1 MDDTLR
7 RIRAENGII
16 RIGKMGEIPPA
27 IVEIPIGKI
36 QWGAGRVEIKFH
48 RAGDTGAYLAEHVEI
63 DGSNALWYLSEADL
77 CRKGA
82 GEAQVVWYAED
93 GHRLKSDIYR
103 VIVDRALEYDAGEP
117 DVWTGVCDRVAGY
130 AGQAERAAE
139 SADTSAKSAQ
149 AFAADAAG
157 SAGQASEECARAGQ
171 AAQEADQAAVAAAEK
186 ARLAEAAAE
195 QAGQAAQAA
204 EQSKAEAENAG
215 TAAENAKTA
224 AQTATEH
231 AETAERSAAAS
242 LRRMEEQAGTAAEK
256 LNEAAEAVRKNAEV
270 AEKAA
275 ADAGKSAEKAIAAQ
289 LSAENAKTDAAESA
303 KGAKDAMAGAEKAA
317 AQANAN
323 AEAVAAG
330 QAAQDQKIE
339 ALEKAGINDGCI
351 SAETPWSSKKI
362 IDMLCPA
369 LEETG
374 NPVTCYPVAGYPLG
388 VVASWEPTQAGEG
401 EPYPAGGG
409 KNLIPYPS
417 NIGYSFPMTRNGL
430 TITSNPDGSYTV
442 NGTATANTYFAVCYL
457 SGGEFDNIGTVTL
470 SGCPKGGN
478 TAGTNGYYLALY
490 TGAGGIW
497 KSDVGSGGSIDFG
510 ALGAGARI
518 EITVTSGYTA
528 NNLKFWPQLEK
539 GSTATAYAPYE
550 NIRPISGRD
559 AVKVER
565 CGENLLPF
573 GERIEDV
580 YAQQIMA
587 SSDLLLLS
595 KACAGQKLTL
605 TLSVEVQNIVFED
618 VDEEW
623 RKRIGFECHG
633 HLTDGS
639 EVYILQCW
647 LSEGK
652 DNLTSNG
659 KKTRTITETIPELVD
674 GNITF
679 YAQNIKSGSYVAY
692 DFGIYVGTTA
702 QTIYTP
708 YRGDMLNLALPRTVY
723 GGTVDAVTGEGEHK
737 WGLITFDG
745 SEAWTIGGLA
755 ADKRDWYYASPKIVD
770 AINEIPKS
778 GNEICSHYP
787 HYDVSNNNTG
797 KGCALVWGAFRVR
810 WGDII
815 PENTDAW
822 KSYLAA
828 QAAAGTPVQIA
839 YKLAEPVPFQATGNG
854 PIMPI
859 PGETNTV
866 ITDADTVTITG
877 RADPAHAIA
886 ELQAQLAT
894 ATQQLVETQAAMLD
908 TTAMAVDYIY
918 QQDLEDIGLE
928 EVDDSDNQTDT
939 GAADVPGV

>member
-48 RAGDTGAYLAEHVEI
+48 RAGDTGAYLAEHEEI

-149 AFAADAAG
+149 AFAAAAAE
-157 SAGQASEECARAGQ
+157 SAGHASEECARAGQ
-171 AAQEADQAAVAAAEK
+171 AAQEADQAAVAAAGK

-369 LEETG
+369 LEESG
-374 NPVTCYPVAGYPLG
+374 NPVTCEPVAGYPLG
-388 VVASWEPTQAGEG
+388 VVARWEPTQAGTG
-401 EPYPAGGG
+401 EP
-409 KNLIPYPS
+409 S
-417 NIGYSFPMTRNGL
+417 
-430 TITSNPDGSYTV
+430 PD
-442 NGTATANTYFAVCYL
+442 
-457 SGGEFDNIGTVTL
+457 
-470 SGCPKGGN
+470 
-478 TAGTNGYYLALY
+478 
-490 TGAGGIW
+490 
-497 KSDVGSGGSIDFG
+497 
-510 ALGAGARI
+510 
-518 EITVTSGYTA
+518 
-528 NNLKFWPQLEK
+528 
-539 GSTATAYAPYE
+539 

-565 CGENLLPF
+565 CGVNLLQITPF
-573 GERIEDV
+573 AKNVNKGVTFEYVAPGGIKISGTAASFSDSPTFAAPLLPPGKYYGTNQNNINASIVVTRDGERFWQNTKGIFDIKTGDILHYWYISVNAGTTIDTIV
-580 YAQQIMA
+580 YPY
-587 SSDLLLLS
+587 
-595 KACAGQKLTL
+595 
-605 TLSVEVQNIVFED
+605 IV
-618 VDEEW
+618 
-623 RKRIGFECHG
+623 
-633 HLTDGS
+633 
-639 EVYILQCW
+639 
-647 LSEGK
+647 
-652 DNLTSNG
+652 
-659 KKTRTITETIPELVD
+659 P
-674 GNITF
+674 
-679 YAQNIKSGSYVAY
+679 
-692 DFGIYVGTTA
+692 GTTA
-702 QTIYTP
+702 PTTYAP
-708 YRGDMLNLALPRTVY
+708 YQGDTLDLALPSTVY
-723 GGTVDAVTGEGEHK
+723 GGSLDAVTGDGEQK
-737 WGLITFDG
+737 WGLATFDG

-755 ADKRDWYYASPKIVD
+755 ADKRDWYYVSPKIVN
-770 AINEIPKS
+770 AINEMPKS

-797 KGCALVWGAFRVR
+797 KGCALVWSAFRVR

-815 PENTDAW
+815 PESTDAW

-828 QAAAGTPVQIA
+828 QYAAGTPVQIA
-839 YKLAEPVPFQATGNG
+839 YKLVTPTPIHATGAQPVPALAGC
-854 PIMPI
+854 
-859 PGETNTV
+859 NTV
-866 ITDADTVTITG
+866 LTDADSATVTG

-886 ELQAQLAT
+886 ALQAQLAT
-894 ATQQLVETQAAMLD
+894 ATQQLVETQAAV
-908 TTAMAVDYIY
+908 VDYIY
-918 QQDLEDIGLE
+918 EQDLAEIGLE

>member
-36 QWGAGRVEIKFH
+36 QWGAGRGEIKFH

-149 AFAADAAG
+149 AFAAAAAE
-157 SAGQASEECARAGQ
+157 SAGHASEECARAGQ
-171 AAQEADQAAVAAAEK
+171 AAQEADQAAVAAAGK

-289 LSAENAKTDAAESA
+289 LSAENAETDAAESA

-388 VVASWEPTQAGEG
+388 VVASWAPTQAGEG

-409 KNLIPYPS
+409 PNLLDIS
-417 NIGYSFPMTRNGL
+417 KCTVHGGSFGL
-430 TITSNPDGSYTV
+430 VNALAGDVITIK
-442 NGTATANTYFAVCYL
+442 
-457 SGGEFDNIGTVTL
+457 GTVTSVAPGGTSFFGVLDTPDTSL
-470 SGCPKGGN
+470 SGKGYKI
-478 TAGTNGYYLALY
+478 TAFTS
-490 TGAGGIW
+490 
-497 KSDVGSGGSIDFG
+497 KGSIKTIYGLRTETETAIAIGMDLVVG
-510 ALGAGARI
+510 QVVDVAMRI
-518 EITVTSGYTA
+518 MVSKDT
-528 NNLKFWPQLEK
+528 P
-539 GSTATAYAPYE
+539 TAYAPYE
-550 NIRPISGRD
+550 NIRPISGRE
-559 AVKVER
+559 AVSVER
-565 CGENLLPF
+565 CGVNLL
-573 GERIEDV
+573 DV
-580 YAQQIMA
+580 SRVAENKGCTVDGSTIHVVDTSGWGASYILLARKYPAGTYTIQIDA
-587 SSDLLLLS
+587 DAAEHGRFLLRGYD
-595 KACAGQKLTL
+595 ANG
-605 TLSVEVQNIVFED
+605 NIVD
-618 VDEEW
+618 ASILPYTVGYDTTYNVYY
-623 RKRIGFECHG
+623 KSTLLYPYKPSGTHKV
-633 HLTDGS
+633 LTFTVQGAAYFQVGLAAGISPNETSADLKNFALVPGS
-639 EVYILQCW
+639 
-647 LSEGK
+647 
-652 DNLTSNG
+652 T
-659 KKTRTITETIPELVD
+659 PP
-674 GNITF
+674 
-679 YAQNIKSGSYVAY
+679 
-692 DFGIYVGTTA
+692 TT
-702 QTIYTP
+702 YTP
-708 YRGDMLNLALPRTVY
+708 YHGDTLALALPSTIY
-723 GGTVDAVTGEGEHK
+723 GGTVDAVTGDGEHK
-737 WGLITFDG
+737 WGLATFDG

-755 ADKRDWYYASPKIVD
+755 ADKRDWYYVSPKIVD
-770 AINEIPKS
+770 AINDSPKS

-787 HYDVSNNNTG
+787 HYDVANNNTG
-797 KGCALVWGAFRVR
+797 KGCALVWSAFRVR

-815 PENTDAW
+815 PESTDAW

-828 QAAAGTPVQIA
+828 QYAAGTPVQIA
-839 YKLAEPVPFQATGNG
+839 YKLVTPTPIHATGAQPVPALAGC
-854 PIMPI
+854 
-859 PGETNTV
+859 NTV
-866 ITDADTVTITG
+866 LTDADSATVTG

-886 ELQAQLAT
+886 ALQAQLAT
-894 ATQQLVETQAAMLD
+894 ATQQLVETQAAV
-908 TTAMAVDYIY
+908 VDYIY
-918 QQDLEDIGLE
+918 EQDLAEIGLE

>member
-149 AFAADAAG
+149 AFAAAAAG

-417 NIGYSFPMTRNGL
+417 NIGYSFPITRNGL

-457 SGGEFDNIGTVTL
+457 SDGEFDNIGTVTL

-478 TAGTNGYYLALY
+478 TAATNGYYLALY

-510 ALGAGARI
+510 VLGAGARI

-559 AVKVER
+559 AVSVER
-565 CGENLLPF
+565 CGVNLLQITPF
-573 GERIEDV
+573 AKNVNKGVTFEYVAPGGIKISGTAAGFSDSPVFAAPLLPPGKYYGTNQNNINASIVVTRDGERFWQNTKGIFDIKTGDILHYWYISINAGTTIDTIV
-580 YAQQIMA
+580 YPY
-587 SSDLLLLS
+587 
-595 KACAGQKLTL
+595 
-605 TLSVEVQNIVFED
+605 IV
-618 VDEEW
+618 
-623 RKRIGFECHG
+623 
-633 HLTDGS
+633 
-639 EVYILQCW
+639 
-647 LSEGK
+647 
-652 DNLTSNG
+652 
-659 KKTRTITETIPELVD
+659 P
-674 GNITF
+674 
-679 YAQNIKSGSYVAY
+679 
-692 DFGIYVGTTA
+692 GTTA
-702 QTIYTP
+702 PTTYAP
-708 YRGDMLNLALPRTVY
+708 YQGDTLDLQLPETVY
-723 GGTVDAVTGEGEHK
+723 GGSVDAVSGQGQNAWKLLTLDGDETWNTWGVNAYNPTVTGFYTYD
-737 WGLITFDG
+737 ISD
-745 SEAWTIGGLA
+745 
-755 ADKRDWYYASPKIVD
+755 
-770 AINEIPKS
+770 
-778 GNEICSHYP
+778 
-787 HYDVSNNNTG
+787 YDVQSIAVVCSNLSLSPS
-797 KGCALVWGAFRVR
+797 AWGGRKVGVGFATDGNSRYFIYSVPSVILD
-810 WGDII
+810 DISDNAHAI
-815 PENTDAW
+815 ASL
-822 KSYLAA
+822 KSYLAS
-828 QAAAGTPVQIA
+828 QAAAGSPVQIA
-839 YKLAEPVPFQATGNG
+839 YRLDEHVRFRATGNG
-854 PIMPI
+854 PIMPLE
-859 PGETNTV
+859 GETNT
-866 ITDADTVTITG
+866 IMTDSDSVTVTG

-886 ELQAQLAT
+886 ALQAQLAT
-894 ATQQLVETQAAMLD
+894 ATQQLVETQAAV
-908 TTAMAVDYIY
+908 VDYIY
-918 QQDLEDIGLE
+918 EQDLAEIGLE